1 MSSCQCKANAGAER
15 PRDALHTSTRK
26 VCRLSLGSSG
36 SMGPA
41 AHIAHF
47 PQKKYAGSRWAGM
60 QLETILHTLHTFHTF
75 FQKKKEK
82 REKQEYQH
90 GSRPSANRRVDHLTT
105 SVHRRRDKVKKSPQ
119 CVQVCTSPT
128 ETWGEAWRSEHR
140 CWEGRCKSVHA
151 LHTCLKKYA
160 H

>member
-1 MSSCQCKANAGAER
+1 MKADNVSSCQCKANAGAER

-60 QLETILHTLHTFHTF
+60 QLETILHTLHTFHF
-75 FQKKKEK
+75 FLK
-82 REKQEYQH
+82 RRK
-90 GSRPSANRRVDHLTT
+90 RRERNKNINTAAAHPPTVGLTT
-105 SVHRRRDKVKKSPQ
+105 
-119 CVQVCTSPT
+119 
-128 ETWGEAWRSEHR
+128 
-140 CWEGRCKSVHA
+140 
-151 LHTCLKKYA
+151 
-160 H
+160 